1 MSSYYTQLDNNE
13 LKEIFN
19 FAQEKFI
26 LSYDR
31 FDGDVKKFNANG
43 SNDFFVTEHDDGFV
57 FLWKNG
63 LVNKFRRMFNK
74 VLTIPI
80 HDVIILSTPANSCY
94 QWHNE
99 GMEHT
104 EHCNSVYAQT
114 INLARRSVGLNYP
127 LTKADLSKSKIEWA
141 TGNNMVETLLIDGYK
156 NIYDTGVLNGNMP
169 SQPQLQSHLTFRGVA
184 VEDTEEQSKIFTAT
198 YDSGKGVR
206 IRSGH
211 SVVYDEDLLT
221 KVDEYHAM
229 PVPTVVRTNEWH
241 RINNDNCSED
251 RIMCS
256 VSFAPE
262 YTFDVIQDLITNN
275 EFIK

>member
-1 MSSYYTQLDNNE
+1 MNCYVQIDN
-13 LKEIFN
+13 LEIKNIFE
-19 FAQEKFI
+19 FAQEKFM
-26 LSYDR
+26 LSYSR
-31 FDGDVKKFNANG
+31 FDGNVTEFNANG
-43 SNDFFVTEHDDGFV
+43 DNDFFVTQHDDGYV

-141 TGNNMVETLLIDGYK
+141 TGNDKVNELLIDGYK
-156 NIYDTGVLNGNMP
+156 NIYNKEVLNGNIP
-169 SQPQLQSHLTFRGVA
+169 NQPQLENHLKLRGLA
-184 VEDTEEQSKIFTAT
+184 DEDSEEQSKIFTAT
-198 YDSGKGVR
+198 YDSGEGVR

-211 SVVYDEDLLT
+211 SVVYNEELLT
-221 KVDEYHAM
+221 NIDEYYGM

-241 RINNDNCSED
+241 RINNKECSET

-256 VSFAPE
+256 VSFDSE
-262 YTFDVIQDLITNN
+262 YTFDDIQELITNN

>member
-1 MSSYYTQLDNNE
+1 MNCYVQIDN
-13 LKEIFN
+13 LEIKNIFE
-19 FAQEKFI
+19 FAQEKFM
-26 LSYDR
+26 LSYSR
-31 FDGDVKKFNANG
+31 FDGNVTEFNANG
-43 SNDFFVTEHDDGFV
+43 DNDFFVTQHDDGYV

-74 VLTIPI
+74 VLSIPI

-141 TGNNMVETLLIDGYK
+141 TGNDKVNELLIDGYK
-156 NIYDTGVLNGNMP
+156 NIYDKEVLKGNIP
-169 SQPQLQSHLTFRGVA
+169 NQPQLENHLKLRGLA
-184 VEDTEEQSKIFTAT
+184 DEDLEEQSKIFTAT
-198 YDSGKGVR
+198 YDSGEGVR

-211 SVVYDEDLLT
+211 SVVYNEELLT
-221 KVDEYHAM
+221 NIDEYYDM

-241 RINNDNCSED
+241 RINNEECSET

-256 VSFAPE
+256 VSFDSE
-262 YTFDVIQDLITNN
+262 YTFDDIQELITNN

>member
-1 MSSYYTQLDNNE
+1 MNYIQLDNSKLRN
-13 LKEIFN
+13 IFE
-19 FAQEKFI
+19 FAQERFM
-26 LSYDR
+26 LSYER
-31 FDGDVKKFNANG
+31 FDGNVNKFNADGN
-43 SNDFFVTEHDDGFV
+43 NDFFITEHNDGYV

-63 LVNKFRRMFNK
+63 LVNKFKRMFNK

-104 EHCNSVYAQT
+104 EYCNPVYAQT

-141 TGNNMVETLLIDGYK
+141 TGNERVQELLIEGYK
-156 NIYDTGVLNGNMP
+156 NIYEKEVLNGNIS
-169 SQPQLQSHLTFRGVA
+169 SQPQLESHLKMRGA
-184 VEDTEEQSKIFTAT
+184 SNENSEEQSKIFTAT
-198 YDSGKGVR
+198 YDTGKGVR

-211 SVVYDEDLLT
+211 SVVYDEELLDII
-221 KVDEYHAM
+221 DEYYDM
-229 PVPTVVRTNEWH
+229 TVPTIVRTNEWH
-241 RINNDNCSED
+241 RINNDNCSES

-256 VSFAPE
+256 VSFDSE
-262 YTFDVIQDLITNN
+262 YTFDDIQELITKD
-275 EFIK
+275 ELLK

>member
-1 MSSYYTQLDNNE
+1 MNYIQLDNSKLRN
-13 LKEIFN
+13 IFE
-19 FAQEKFI
+19 FAQERFM
-26 LSYDR
+26 LSYER
-31 FDGDVKKFNANG
+31 FDGNVNKFNADGN
-43 SNDFFVTEHDDGFV
+43 NDFFITEHNDGYV

-63 LVNKFRRMFNK
+63 LVNKFKRMFNK

-104 EHCNSVYAQT
+104 EYCNPVYAQT

-141 TGNNMVETLLIDGYK
+141 TGNERVQELLIEGYK
-156 NIYDTGVLNGNMP
+156 NIYEKEVLNGNIS
-169 SQPQLQSHLTFRGVA
+169 SQPQLESHLKMRGA
-184 VEDTEEQSKIFTAT
+184 SNENSEEQSKIFTAT

-211 SVVYDEDLLT
+211 SVVYDEELLDII
-221 KVDEYHAM
+221 DEYYDM
-229 PVPTVVRTNEWH
+229 TVPTIVRTNEWH
-241 RINNDNCSED
+241 RINNDNCSES

-256 VSFAPE
+256 VSFDSE
-262 YTFDVIQDLITNN
+262 YTFDDIQELITKD
-275 EFIK
+275 ELLK